1 MFEGMRGSRV
11 IVTRKF
17 NLVGLVTRE
26 LNNVAGKTETILQ
39 QTILR
44 RNNSTTNLSTTKLSQ
59 NMTCCDIGLHV
70 K

>member
-26 LNNVAGKTETILQ
+26 LNNVAGKT
-39 QTILR
+39 
-44 RNNSTTNLSTTKLSQ
+44 KLSY
-59 NMTCCDIGLHV
+59 NKLS
-70 K
+70 